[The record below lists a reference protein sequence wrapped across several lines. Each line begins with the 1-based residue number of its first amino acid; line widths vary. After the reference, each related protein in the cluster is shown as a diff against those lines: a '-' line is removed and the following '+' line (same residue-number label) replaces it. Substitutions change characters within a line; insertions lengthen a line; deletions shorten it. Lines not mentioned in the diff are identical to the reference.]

1 MEKFVR
7 YWKTK
12 RSSILSLEIKFVLAE
27 AAKLRNTRLG
37 RRGNLVFA
45 RLLFPPSTRFWQM
58 NEREEGEKKKKNTPD
73 IRKAYFAVTLVKKEG
88 SYKPSSR
95 LVIAEQTESIAHN
108 SYDVLAPRWGLS
120 HRRRRR
126 LPPLSRLRRPP
137 RHSHRVR
144 AGHAAGGA
152 VRSNVFFYPR

>member
-37 RRGNLVFA
+37 RRGNLAFA

-88 SYKPSSR
+88 S
-95 LVIAEQTESIAHN
+95 
-108 SYDVLAPRWGLS
+108 
-120 HRRRRR
+120 
-126 LPPLSRLRRPP
+126 
-137 RHSHRVR
+137 
-144 AGHAAGGA
+144 
-152 VRSNVFFYPR
+152 